1 MMSFAQITLA
11 GTLLQDPEKRF
22 TQNNVGVSILH
33 IAVSMP
39 PRRNQPVPDMVIKV
53 LAWRGLSDA
62 VSVLQQGMVVHVEG
76 RLQINTVTT
85 PEGIQK
91 KMFEIDAKQIHQ
103 LQGLPHAIQPVAM
116 NAQNAPA
123 PTAYAPQ
130 PQYSQASYT
139 PAPQAQAPYGQH
151 TATAVVAPPPAVNL
165 TELSPDDF
173 LTEDDLPF

>member
-1 MMSFAQITLA
+1 MMAFAQITLA

-33 IAVSMP
+33 VAVPMP

-103 LQGLPHAIQPVAM
+103 LPGLPHAIQPVTM

-123 PTAYAPQ
+123 PTGYAPQ
-130 PQYSQASYT
+130 AQYA
-139 PAPQAQAPYGQH
+139 PAPQAQPQYAQQ
-151 TATAVVAPPPAVNL
+151 TATAVATPPPTVNL